1 VLIFRGTAL
10 ISAEEFLENQ
20 RGRILA
26 KFSFLP
32 VGTLSILLSTSVTSL
47 IFFEV
52 LENLRGRILSE
63 RWVFGMCEKT

>member
-1 VLIFRGTAL
+1 MLILRGTAL

-20 RGRILA
+20 RGRIVA
-26 KFSFLP
+26 KFSCLP
-32 VGTLSILLSTSVTSL
+32 VGTSSIFLSTSVTSL

-63 RWVFGMCEKT
+63 RWVGVRNV